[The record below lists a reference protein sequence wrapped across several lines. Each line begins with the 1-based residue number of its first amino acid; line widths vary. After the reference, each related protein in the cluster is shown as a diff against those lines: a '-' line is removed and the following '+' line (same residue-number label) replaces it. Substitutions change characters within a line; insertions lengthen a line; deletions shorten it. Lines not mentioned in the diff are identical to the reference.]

1 MVEMGYNFNVVNMEN
16 RIDEDLYCH
25 YSDLPSPMAYVGEKC
40 MDYDSMGDYSRFPK
54 TKEKK
59 NNIMKRMIQKIL
71 LWWSFVKPK
80 KNDKSIWKL

>member
-1 MVEMGYNFNVVNMEN
+1 MT
-16 RIDEDLYCH
+16 
-25 YSDLPSPMAYVGEKC
+25 EKC

-59 NNIMKRMIQKIL
+59 NNMMKRMIQKIL

>member
-1 MVEMGYNFNVVNMEN
+1 
-16 RIDEDLYCH
+16 
-25 YSDLPSPMAYVGEKC
+25 

-71 LWWSFVKPK
+71 LW
-80 KNDKSIWKL
+80 

>member
-1 MVEMGYNFNVVNMEN
+1 MDNEN
-16 RIDEDLYCH
+16 TYLENYCY

-59 NNIMKRMIQKIL
+59 NNIMKRMIKRYYYGGVLLNQKKMINL
-71 LWWSFVKPK
+71 YG
-80 KNDKSIWKL
+80 NYE

>member
-1 MVEMGYNFNVVNMEN
+1 MKYIMKTRMGKTKPNSY
-16 RIDEDLYCH
+16 
-25 YSDLPSPMAYVGEKC
+25 LPSPMAYVGEKC

-71 LWWSFVKPK
+71 LWQSFVKPK
-80 KNDKSIWKL
+80 KNRLR